1 MIVRSSGW
9 FVLPFVAV
17 SLMATA
23 CGTNSSDNNATP
35 SSGAAAAGS
44 STKAVVAA
52 PPTRPPASIQV
63 EQALSKA
70 PAKGKKVI
78 FLQCELPACAR
89 YVPGINAA
97 TTALGWSAKTE
108 VFKNADPGGAL
119 QQAINEHP
127 DYIAI
132 TGIPAAA
139 LKPQLAA
146 ARKAGIPVISCATP
160 DKPTAGGYSVQCGG
174 TLATDADYV
183 ARWVIND
190 SGGKGHLVALT
201 IPQFPV
207 LNTETDWLKA
217 NLKRLCSGCSL
228 DQLDLTIDDVAGGQ
242 VASKLIAFVQSHP
255 NVNYVYFTFNDL
267 SRGVPA
273 ALKAAG
279 FGGKVKLVGAA
290 GDAAIMKTIGSGQ
303 NAWTIAPNVY
313 SAWVMVDAMA
323 RLATGERLSE
333 DYTNKVYA
341 SPTWVVDSAGSAK
354 RLAPTNYDWYGPGG
368 FQQKFKALWNVGA

>member
-9 FVLPFVAV
+9 FVLPFVAMTV
-17 SLMATA
+17 MATA
-23 CGTNSSDNNATP
+23 CGTDSSNNNNAAP
-35 SSGAAAAGS
+35 ANAAVAG

-52 PPTRPPASIQV
+52 PPTRPPGSIQV
-63 EQALSKA
+63 GRALSKS
-70 PAKGKKVI
+70 PPKGKKLI

-97 TTALGWSAKTE
+97 TAALGWSAKTE

-146 ARKAGIPVISCATP
+146 ATRAGIPVISCATP
-160 DKPTAGGYSVQCGG
+160 DRPSPGGYAVQCGG

-183 ARWVIND
+183 ARWMIND
-190 SGGKGHLVALT
+190 SGGKGHMVALT

-217 NLKRLCSGCSL
+217 NLKRLCSGCAS

-242 VASKLIAFVQSHP
+242 VASKLIAFLQSHP
-255 NVNYVYFTFNDL
+255 GVNYVYFTFNDL

-279 FGGKVKLVGAA
+279 FGDKVKLVGAA

-303 NAWTIAPNVY
+303 DAWTIAPNVY

-323 RLATGERLSE
+323 RLATGERLSQ
-333 DYTNKVYA
+333 DYANKVYA

-354 RLAPTNYDWYGPGG
+354 RLAPTKYDWYGPEG
-368 FQQKFKALWNVGA
+368 FQEKFKALWNVGA

>member
-17 SLMATA
+17 TVMATA
-23 CGTNSSDNNATP
+23 CGTDSSNNNNAT
-35 SSGAAAAGS
+35 SANAAAAG

-52 PPTRPPASIQV
+52 PPTRPPGSIQV
-63 EQALSKA
+63 GQALSTS
-70 PAKGKKVI
+70 PPKGKKLI

-97 TTALGWSAKTE
+97 TAALGWSAKTE

-146 ARKAGIPVISCATP
+146 ATKAGIPVISCATP
-160 DKPTAGGYSVQCGG
+160 DRPSPGGYAVQCGG

-183 ARWVIND
+183 ARWMIND
-190 SGGKGHLVALT
+190 SGGKGHMVALT

-217 NLKRLCSGCSL
+217 NLKRLCSGCAL

-242 VASKLIAFVQSHP
+242 VASKLIAFLQSHP
-255 NVNYVYFTFNDL
+255 SVNYVYFTFNDL
-267 SRGVPA
+267 SRGVPT

-279 FGGKVKLVGAA
+279 FGDKVKLVGAA

-303 NAWTIAPNVY
+303 DAWTIAPNVY

-323 RLATGERLSE
+323 RLATGERLSQ
-333 DYTNKVYA
+333 DYANKVYA

-354 RLAPTNYDWYGPGG
+354 RLAPTKYDWYGPEG
-368 FQQKFKALWNVGA
+368 FQEKFKALWNVGA

>member
-1 MIVRSSGW
+1 M
-9 FVLPFVAV
+9 VA
-17 SLMATA
+17 S
-23 CGTNSSDNNATP
+23 
-35 SSGAAAAGS
+35 
-44 STKAVVAA
+44 

-70 PAKGKKVI
+70 PPRGKKVI

-97 TTALGWSAKTE
+97 TAAVGWSAKTE
-108 VFKNADPGGAL
+108 VFKNSDPGGAL

-139 LKPQLAA
+139 LKPQLAV
-146 ARKAGIPVISCATP
+146 ARKASIPVISCATP
-160 DKPTAGGYSVQCGG
+160 DKPSPGGYAVQCGG

-183 ARWVIND
+183 ARWMIND
-190 SGGKGHLVALT
+190 SGGKGHMVALT

-267 SRGVPA
+267 SRGVAA

-333 DYTNKVYA
+333 DYTNRVYA